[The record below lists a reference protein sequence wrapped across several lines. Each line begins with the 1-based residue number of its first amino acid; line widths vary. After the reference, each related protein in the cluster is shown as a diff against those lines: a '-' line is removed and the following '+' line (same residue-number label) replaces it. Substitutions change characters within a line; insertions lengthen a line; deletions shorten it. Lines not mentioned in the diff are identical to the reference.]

1 MQLKGKKQ
9 IKAVK
14 PEPVKPAEPIMPAAT
29 PPVQNLPVETVNP
42 VECNAVPEPKFFGEG
57 ELWLAT
63 TKFADMTVPDK
74 KPLLT
79 DLERRKLRSRLNY
92 ACPESRDV
100 IQTIVEILE
109 RL

>member
-1 MQLKGKKQ
+1 MLLKGKKQ
-9 IKAVK
+9 IKA
-14 PEPVKPAEPIMPAAT
+14 VKPAEPIMPAAT

-57 ELWLAT
+57 EL

>member
-1 MQLKGKKQ
+1 MLLKGKKQ
-9 IKAVK
+9 IKA
-14 PEPVKPAEPIMPAAT
+14 VKPAEPIMPAAT
-29 PPVQNLPVETVNP
+29 PPVESLPVETVTPSKMVGNP
-42 VECNAVPEPKFFGEG
+42 VPEPKFFGEG
-57 ELWLAT
+57 EL